1 MEYQVKLDTFEGP
14 LDLLLHL
21 IKKNKINIYD
31 IPIATITQQYLQYL
45 DLLRVLDIE
54 VAGEFLVMAASL
66 AHIKSRMLLPQPQT
80 EDEEDPRLEI
90 VRPLLELIEIQDIAE
105 ELGKRPVLDRDVF
118 CRGFVPDEIK
128 EGNNEKEPIV
138 FAVGIFD
145 LIDAFRRLM
154 EKEAV
159 EHFMDIT
166 LTRISLSERI
176 DEILNGLSPGRPVS
190 FGALFSGPLMR
201 REMILTFVAL
211 LEIARLGL
219 ISIWQR
225 SVDGEIELQL
235 NSS

>member
-1 MEYQVKLDTFEGP
+1 MEYQVKLDAFEGP

-31 IPIATITQQYLQYL
+31 IPIAVITRQYLEYL
-45 DLLRVLDIE
+45 DLMRVLNIE
-54 VAGEFLVMAASL
+54 VAGEFLVMAATL

-90 VRPLLELIEIQDIAE
+90 VRPLLELLEIQGVAE
-105 ELGKRPVLDRDVF
+105 ELVKRPLLDRDVF
-118 CRGFVPDEIK
+118 CRDFVPDEVK
-128 EGNNEKEPIV
+128 EGDEEKELAA

-166 LTRISLSERI
+166 LTRISLSEKI
-176 DEILNGLSPGRPVS
+176 DEILNRLSPGQPVS
-190 FGALFSGPLMR
+190 FHALFTGPLTR
-201 REMILTFVAL
+201 RGMILTFIAL
-211 LEIARLGL
+211 LEITRLGL
-219 ISIWQR
+219 IHIWQR
-225 SVDGEIELQL
+225 PVDGEIELQL
-235 NSS
+235 K